1 MQDNA
6 DISALETRIAAA
18 FDRIGKGLE
27 RLVPPADDEG
37 LRAEI
42 AVEREANAQLT
53 ERLRV
58 VKEREGQARA
68 ALEARVADLTRQLD
82 AQGIEL
88 NRLKKTV
95 VQLRETLRAQSDAM
109 RADAMQEGTTEAH
122 LINRAMLSEL
132 EALRALRQTEAV
144 EIEAIL
150 SELGPLIAD
159 AEKEPRDA

>member
-6 DISALETRIAAA
+6 DISALERRIAAA

-27 RLVPPADDEG
+27 RIVPPDDDEG

-42 AVEREANAQLT
+42 AIEREANAQLT
-53 ERLRV
+53 ERLRA

-68 ALEARVADLTRQLD
+68 TLEARIADLTRQLD
-82 AQGIEL
+82 TQGIEL
-88 NRLKKTV
+88 HRLKKTV
-95 VQLRETLRAQSDAM
+95 VQLRETLRAQS
-109 RADAMQEGTTEAH
+109 DAMQEGTTEAH

-150 SELGPLIAD
+150 SELGPLIAET
-159 AEKEPRDA
+159 EKEPRDA

>member
-18 FDRIGKGLE
+18 FDRIGKGLD
-27 RLVPPADDEG
+27 RLIPPADDEG
-37 LRAEI
+37 LRAEL

-53 ERLRV
+53 ERLRA

-68 ALEARVADLTRQLD
+68 ALEARVADLIGQLD

-88 NRLKKTV
+88 HRLKKTV
-95 VQLRETLRAQSDAM
+95 VQLRETLRAQTDAM
-109 RADAMQEGTTEAH
+109 RAEAMKDGATEGH

-132 EALRALRQTEAV
+132 EALRALRQAEAV
-144 EIEAIL
+144 EIDAVL
-150 SELGPLIAD
+150 AELAPLIAE

>member
-18 FDRIGKGLE
+18 FERIGKGLD
-27 RLVPPADDEG
+27 RIVPPADDEG

-53 ERLRV
+53 ERLRA

-68 ALEARVADLTRQLD
+68 ALEARIEELTRQLD

-88 NRLKKTV
+88 HRLKKTV
-95 VQLRETLRAQSDAM
+95 VQLRETLRAQ
-109 RADAMQEGTTEAH
+109 ADAMQEGTTEGH

-150 SELGPLIAD
+150 TELAPLIVD